1 MPVFW
6 AMVVVAA
13 AGATVQYRQSRQAQ
27 HRQEDQ
33 WKYAQETEEERYMR
47 AVSEWQTAVQEA
59 EKAYGEDLELY
70 EERREFYKDIAE
82 NPMDTEVWKTFERGI
97 EAKYKEGTEA
107 MQQQLAS
114 RGGMVGGEAE
124 EAFSSLEMS
133 RQKDLATV
141 LSSIITRAE
150 EQYQMEG
157 ARKPH
162 WQRPDFLQNP
172 NYQSVYQDVLNPQ
185 LDTSGLSSALY
196 LLGRNWNEGTT
207 SQPGTTLTANQ
218 PGYEGTGQ
226 YQYGR

>member
-141 LSSIITRAE
+141 LSGIVMRAE

-162 WQRPDFLQNP
+162 WQRPDFLQSTS
-172 NYQSVYQDVLNPQ
+172 YQPIYGGDVAAPQ
-185 LDTSGLSSALY
+185 LDMSGISSSLY
-196 LLGRNWNEGTT
+196 LLGKNWPEGTT
-207 SQPGTTLTANQ
+207 SQPGTT
-218 PGYEGTGQ
+218 G
-226 YQYGR
+226 YQYESDFQMEDQQR